1 MALSVDVVIPVSD
14 HWSLTESCLAH
25 LAAQTRAHRVI
36 VGDNGSTDGTP
47 ERLARDWPGVHVLRT
62 EAPQPFAVV
71 CNAGAAAG
79 DGDVVVLLNNDV
91 DCEPD
96 FLEHLLDPL
105 GRDPRA
111 GDVAA
116 LCVRPTGRE
125 IDSMGRPSDVT
136 LAAFAR
142 LQGEPVEL

>member
-1 MALSVDVVIPVSD
+1 MVLSVDVVIPVSD

-47 ERLARDWPGVHVLRT
+47 ERLVRDWPGVRVLDAG
-62 EAPQPFAVV
+62 APPRFAVV

-79 DGDVVVLLNNDV
+79 EGDVIVLLNNDV

-96 FLEHLLDPL
+96 FLERLLAPL
-105 GRDPRA
+105 ERDPRP

-116 LCVRPTGRE
+116 LCVRPHGSD
-125 IDSMGRPSDVT
+125 IDSVG
-136 LAAFAR
+136 
-142 LQGEPVEL
+142 